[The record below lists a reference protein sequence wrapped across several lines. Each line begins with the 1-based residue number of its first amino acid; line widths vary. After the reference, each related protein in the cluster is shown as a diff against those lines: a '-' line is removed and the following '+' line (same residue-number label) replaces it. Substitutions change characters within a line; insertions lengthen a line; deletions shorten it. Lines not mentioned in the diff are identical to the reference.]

1 MTDMHSV
8 ALRAGVFHVVER
20 EAKAAKE
27 SAKAELAG
35 LLLAGDT
42 VAGRVGDEILCKASW
57 SKGSARVVVT
67 DEKAFTA
74 WVKEKHP
81 TEIVETVNPAYIKA
95 LKQIDGALVDAA
107 GEIAPGIEVQVGDP
121 SLSVRAEK
129 GALEI
134 VDKLIAEGRFSLGG
148 LTELSAEAEPVVV
161 DGELVDT
168 EVVEGSEA

>member
-1 MTDMHSV
+1 MHSV

-27 SAKAELAG
+27 AAKAELSG
-35 LLLAGDT
+35 LLMAGDT

-81 TEIVETVNPAYIKA
+81 TEIVEKVNEAYVKS
-95 LKQIDGALVDAA
+95 LKQIDGVLVDAA
-107 GEIAPGIEVQVGDP
+107 GEIAPGIEVKVGDP

-129 GALEI
+129 GALEL
-134 VDKLIAEGRFSLGG
+134 VDKLIAEGRVSLGG
-148 LTELSAEAEPVVV
+148 IKELVTEAETVVV
-161 DGELVDT
+161 VEG
-168 EVVEGSEA
+168 EVVEGSDV